1 MSNKNKDPAKKSL
14 VGWIF
19 EFAGQKKRQYLTSVF
34 FAILSVACCI
44 APYLMIARIVRQLM
58 EGVRDWKLFLAEST
72 VVALFWL
79 GNVLFHAISTG
90 LSHIATFNLLG
101 NIRKRMCDKLTRLP
115 LGTVLDMPSG
125 SLKNIMVERIDSME
139 TTLAHIVPEYTSN
152 ILLSLVL
159 IVYLFVVDWRLALA
173 CLGVLPIGVI
183 AMSFMFKDAAARF
196 KFALDKTKVLNDTA
210 VEYINGIEV
219 IKAFGK
225 SKASYERF
233 VIAAKEGS
241 DCYVEWMRDCIWP
254 HAVATVVTPSLL
266 LSLLPIGGFMFLRG
280 NVAPSTFVTVII
292 LAVCAI
298 QPFLIAFSYHD
309 DIAKA
314 GAIFDEVGSVMSLKE
329 LDRPASDAKK
339 PLDNSIVLKDV
350 HFSYHKVGE
359 VRSKLRCEYPKN
371 TQEGEVSPS
380 LQPAPQ
386 SSATPSAGD
395 TPATP
400 PEILHGISM
409 TLPQGS
415 YTAFVGPSG
424 SGKSTIARLIASLW
438 DADSGSI
445 EIGGVN
451 IKDLSLKEYNSRV
464 AYVSQDNFL
473 FDMSI
478 RENIR
483 LGREG
488 ATDADVEEVV
498 RQSGCY
504 DFIMSLEKGFDTL
517 VGGSGTH
524 LSGGERQRIA
534 IARAMMKDAPIVILD
549 EATAYTDP
557 ENEAIIQKS
566 VAKLV
571 AGKTLIV
578 IAHRLSTVKDAD
590 KIYVIKDGV
599 IDSCGSHE
607 ELLAKN
613 GLYANMWNAHIGSR
627 DE

>member
-1 MSNKNKDPAKKSL
+1 MSDKKKSPAKKSL
-14 VGWIF
+14 ISWIV
-19 EFAGQKKRQYLTSVF
+19 EFAGEKKGQYIVSVF
-34 FAILSVACCI
+34 FALLSVACCI
-44 APYLMIARIVRQLM
+44 APYFMIARIVRQLLA
-58 EGVRDWKLFLAEST
+58 GVRDWNLFLRECGITA
-72 VVALFWL
+72 AFWF
-79 GNVLFHAISTG
+79 GNVLFHAISTSM
-90 LSHIATFNLLG
+90 SHIATFNLLG
-101 NIRKRMCDKLTRLP
+101 NIRKKMCDKLTRVP

-125 SLKNIMVERIDSME
+125 SLKSIMIERIDSME

-152 ILLSLVL
+152 IILSVALL
-159 IVYLFVVDWRLALA
+159 VYLFLIDWRLALA
-173 CLGVLPIGVI
+173 CLAVVPVGFA
-183 AMSFMFKDAAARF
+183 AMCFMFKDAAPRF

-225 SKASYERF
+225 SKSSYERF

-254 HAVATVVTPSLL
+254 FAFAIIITPSLI
-266 LSLLPIGGFMFLRG
+266 LSLLPIGGIMFLHG
-280 NVAPSTFVTVII
+280 SVEPSVFITMII
-292 LAVCAI
+292 MALGAI
-298 QPFLIAFSYHD
+298 QPLMISYTYHD

-314 GAIFDEVGSVMSLKE
+314 GAIFGEVGSIMNLPE
-329 LDRPASDAKK
+329 LERPASDLKK
-339 PLDNSIVLKDV
+339 PADNSIVLKDV
-350 HFSYHKVGE
+350 KFSYHKVGE
-359 VRSKLRCEYPKN
+359 D
-371 TQEGEVSPS
+371 SPS
-380 LQPAPQ
+380 LQPASQ
-386 SSATPSAGD
+386 SYATPSAGD

-400 PEILHGISM
+400 PHSCEILHGINM

-438 DADSGSI
+438 DVDSGSI

-451 IKDLSLKEYNSRV
+451 IKNLSLEEYNSRV

-473 FDMSI
+473 FDLSV

-483 LGREG
+483 LGRQN
-488 ATDADVEEVV
+488 ATDKEVEEIA
-498 RQSGCY
+498 RKAGCY
-504 DFIMSLEKGFDTL
+504 DFIMSLEKGFDTI
-517 VGGSGTH
+517 VGGSGAH

-534 IARAMMKDAPIVILD
+534 IARAMMKNAPIVILD

-566 VAKLV
+566 VAQLV
-571 AGKTLIV
+571 KDKTLIV

-590 KIYVIKDGV
+590 KLYVIKDGV
-599 IDSCGSHE
+599 IDSSGTHE
-607 ELLAKN
+607 ELLAKG
-613 GLYANMWNAHIGSR
+613 GLYKKMWEAHIGSR